1 MNHKISTRQ
10 KTIRKSFSFKGTGLH
25 TGKVCEV
32 TVSPAPEKSGIR
44 FYRKDLEA
52 EIKLS
57 PFGVTSTARGTT
69 LTGEK
74 DSKIHTV
81 EHFLAAVSGFQIN
94 NLKVE
99 MTGEEMPIMDGS
111 ASFFCESF
119 REVGIVEQSASVD
132 PLVITETFELH
143 FGDVFLK
150 AEPADGFFVDVTISF
165 PYPGLEH
172 QHFSIKLENNNFEN
186 EIAPARTFCFEEEI
200 AHLKSQ
206 GLIRGGS
213 LDCALVVGKNGV
225 LNGPLRFE
233 DEFVRHKTMDLLGDL
248 TLLNRAIVGKITVK
262 KAGHRYHVELAKAL
276 DNKFGSKIH
285 HLGENIKSKESG
297 PNMIDIVEIQ
307 KRLPHR
313 YPFLLVDRILELEPN
328 KRIVGLK
335 NVTVNEPFFQGH
347 FPGHPVMPGVL
358 IIEAIAQVGGIA
370 VLSMNQGDQNKLL
383 YMAGLENVRFRKP
396 VKPGDQLR
404 IEVDVVAIRSKICKV
419 SGKAW
424 VDGKVV
430 AEADI
435 TCGLVDRDAAS
446 DNI

>member
-1 MNHKISTRQ
+1 M
-10 KTIRKSFSFKGTGLH
+10 L
-25 TGKVCEV
+25 
-32 TVSPAPEKSGIR
+32 
-44 FYRKDLEA
+44 
-52 EIKLS
+52 
-57 PFGVTSTARGTT
+57 
-69 LTGEK
+69 
-74 DSKIHTV
+74 
-81 EHFLAAVSGFQIN
+81 
-94 NLKVE
+94 
-99 MTGEEMPIMDGS
+99 
-111 ASFFCESF
+111 
-119 REVGIVEQSASVD
+119 
-132 PLVITETFELH
+132 
-143 FGDVFLK
+143 
-150 AEPADGFFVDVTISF
+150 
-165 PYPGLEH
+165 
-172 QHFSIKLENNNFEN
+172 
-186 EIAPARTFCFEEEI
+186 
-200 AHLKSQ
+200 
-206 GLIRGGS
+206 
-213 LDCALVVGKNGV
+213 
-225 LNGPLRFE
+225 
-233 DEFVRHKTMDLLGDL
+233 
-248 TLLNRAIVGKITVK
+248 
-262 KAGHRYHVELAKAL
+262 
-276 DNKFGSKIH
+276 
-285 HLGENIKSKESG
+285 
-297 PNMIDIVEIQ
+297 DIVEIQ